1 MKSRSFRV
9 VPGRLIPRQPRYKQ
23 ALVASALIL
32 AGCGGSAHA
41 KPMTVHGHGYSFNA
55 PGGWKVTTSATS
67 TEASHD
73 SQLLQVSTFPLV
85 RPYTDSLYAKVKQ
98 ELDAR
103 MQAVARDVNGTV
115 TGSRTVTAGGGRAH
129 SYEVAAG
136 EDVLEYTFVF
146 RGKREYE
153 LLCRR
158 HASQSDENCK
168 TLVSSFAA

>member
-1 MKSRSFRV
+1 M
-9 VPGRLIPRQPRYKQ
+9 L
-23 ALVASALIL
+23 LASAFIL

-55 PGGWKVTTSATS
+55 PGGWKVTRSTTS
-67 TEASHD
+67 TAASHD
-73 SQLLQVSTFPLV
+73 SELLQVSTFPLV
-85 RPYTDSLYAKVKQ
+85 RAYSDSLFAKVKQ

-103 MQAVARDVNGTV
+103 MQTVAKDAGGSVSGSQTV
-115 TGSRTVTAGGGRAH
+115 AAGGGRAH

-136 EDVLEYTFVF
+136 KDVLEYTFVF
-146 RGKREYE
+146 RGKREFE

-168 TLVSSFAA
+168 TLVTSFSA